1 MKTSISYIFGM
12 LTRAVMTMLVCGGL
26 YVLRILVRMRMNP
39 AAALGLYHS
48 VPLLAEHILAG
59 ILVYILFSLL
69 FTWILSEKN
78 V

>member
-1 MKTSISYIFGM
+1 MNTSIHYIFGV
-12 LTRAVMTMLVCGGL
+12 LTRAVMTMLVCGSI
-26 YVLRILVRMRMNP
+26 YILRVIVQMQMCP
-39 AAALGLYHS
+39 VSALELYHS
-48 VPLLAEHILAG
+48 VPVLAEHLLAG

>member
-1 MKTSISYIFGM
+1 MNPSIHHIFGM

-69 FTWILSEKN
+69 FTWILAQET